1 MGVSGLWTV
10 SINPAPDILNHRL
23 TAFRGN
29 AQVLNKAGMT
39 RSLFN
44 LAIVEIRTLFSRLCR
59 LSKMPFSVLFVFDG
73 RSRPHVKRGS
83 SRMGKSGSHNLAK
96 DFKQLIKLFGM
107 DWREAKGEAEAQL
120 AWLNRQGIIG
130 AIISDDVSAWSS
142 KTRLS
147 VSTKLTGNKSNP
159 ALNANGKPSEHHANV
174 YTSDAIENHPEVGLT
189 HGGMVLIALVS
200 GGDYDSGIRGAG
212 PDAGHALARLG
223 YGDQLL
229 AACDNFS
236 PEEFQAWLPQWRDRM
251 TRELQTNENG
261 LLPRRHLSLTIRNT
275 FPPMDSLKKYAR
287 PAVFENQ
294 TRQINDRRGIDLPAL
309 AAFCEAHFTEWG
321 HASGILKRF
330 HNLVYEGVIMAVFKA
345 SANEADKRER
355 EREIAAGRRPCDV
368 RLVGTPAA
376 LVKRCAA
383 PPRKRSSD
391 KDAQMEAI
399 AAAFVNRGTPG
410 PEERPDEALD
420 LRAGGVRDERDRLV
434 VAVHGTRKHTS
445 TDQLLEYRVEVSVKQ
460 LVDFVE
466 SRIKGKHSEAGARP
480 GSSHAGGKGKEK
492 RRSRRYEDTGSED
505 EGDQHQ
511 ELLDGL
517 VEGSEDGT
525 DGGGGI
531 GRAKGE
537 GDPRANMRIWVPA
550 SIIRHVHTEL
560 IAEYENQQVA
570 KKTKSSTK
578 RKSAGKGKARRK
590 GNTLED
596 DVVRG
601 NPYASFVPP
610 SDNFE
615 IDLGKE
621 VSSSLPLRGKCG
633 FVFTWPDPDNPDELI
648 VDTEARDDLWTM
660 VDYAEIERTGMLVY
674 REGDGI
680 FATFAGP
687 SARLAARPSQ
697 TRARRKAQG
706 AAVGQEKLAE
716 PAKRRSGKGKERAEP
731 SHKRLTGHSVAHE
744 RDEEGSDHSDAGW
757 SLYTDYRKQ
766 SQESHDSTR
775 ASSRGVK
782 ADKGAVRASS
792 SQLSAAVRALE
803 KGKSRLGAR
812 ESDDEEAIPSRPTKR
827 RKTSLAFS
835 VLVDPDGLRDS
846 SEEPELPRRPPRRH
860 SPALTDILE
869 VENLIAFSKSPSPA
883 YILPWSL
890 VQGPPP
896 SSSPAPIPS
905 SSQTAPT
912 AQRKSLPFDDE
923 VIEISSDSDDGKL
936 ATGGSLSDDDL
947 EWWQRPPFNNQPSL
961 HSQRRA

>member
-1 MGVSGLWTV
+1 
-10 SINPAPDILNHRL
+10 
-23 TAFRGN
+23 
-29 AQVLNKAGMT
+29 
-39 RSLFN
+39 
-44 LAIVEIRTLFSRLCR
+44 
-59 LSKMPFSVLFVFDG
+59 MP
-73 RSRPHVKRGS
+73 
-83 SRMGKSGSHNLAK
+83 RMGKSGSHNLAK

-174 YTSDAIENHPEVGLT
+174 YTSDAIENHRAVGLSR
-189 HGGMVLIALVS
+189 GGMVLIALLS
-200 GGDYDSGIRGAG
+200 GGDDDSMRAT
-212 PDAGHALARLG
+212 PVVSVVQALMQDMLSHALG
-223 YGDQLL
+223 
-229 AACDNFS
+229 S
-236 PEEFQAWLPQWRDRM
+236 EV
-251 TRELQTNENG
+251 NENG
-261 LLPRRHLSLTIRNT
+261 LLPRRYLSLTIRNT

-321 HASGILKRF
+321 HASSILKRF
-330 HNLVYEGVIMAVFKA
+330 HNLVYEGVVIIVFKA
-345 SANEADKRER
+345 SENEADKRER
-355 EREIAAGRRPCDV
+355 ERV
-368 RLVGTPAA
+368 
-376 LVKRCAA
+376 
-383 PPRKRSSD
+383 D

-420 LRAGGVRDERDRLV
+420 SLRAGETRDERDRLV

-466 SRIKGKHSEAGARP
+466 SGNKGRHSEAGARP
-480 GSSHAGGKGKEK
+480 GSSQAGGKGKGKEK
-492 RRSRRYEDTGSED
+492 RRSRRYEDTDPED

-517 VEGSEDGT
+517 AEGSEDGN

-550 SIIRHVHTEL
+550 SIIRHVHPEL

-578 RKSAGKGKARRK
+578 RKSTVARQGGHEEGPETQSGSSRQRVQRKSAASRTNGNEEAPEIQPGSSQHARPAARANPKGKGKVRRK

-615 IDLGKE
+615 VDLGKE
-621 VSSSLPLRGKCG
+621 VSSSLPLRKCG
-633 FVFTWPDPDNPDELI
+633 FVFTWPESSTLRLGTTYGPWWTALRSRGRGCWCTESATASSLPSPDLALDLPPDHLK
-648 VDTEARDDLWTM
+648 
-660 VDYAEIERTGMLVY
+660 
-674 REGDGI
+674 
-680 FATFAGP
+680 
-687 SARLAARPSQ
+687 
-697 TRARRKAQG
+697 RARGVKHK
-706 AAVGQEKLAE
+706 EKLAE

-731 SHKRLTGHSVAHE
+731 SHKRLTGNSVAHE
-744 RDEEGSDHSDAGW
+744 RDEEGSGHSDAGW
-757 SLYTDYRKQ
+757 SLYADYEKQ

-775 ASSRGVK
+775 ALSRGVK
-782 ADKGAVRASS
+782 ADKGARSCS
-792 SQLSAAVRALE
+792 RFGE
-803 KGKSRLGAR
+803 GKSRLGAR
-812 ESDDEEAIPSRPTKR
+812 ESDGEEAIPSRPTKR

-846 SEEPELPRRPPRRH
+846 SEEPELPWRPPRRH

-869 VENLIAFSKSPSPA
+869 VENLIAFSKSPAPA
-883 YILPWSL
+883 YILPWL
-890 VQGPPP
+890 PVQGPPP

-961 HSQRRA
+961 HSQRRASSSRSSLALSPPPDENVEGESEDLWAEVEARFSQRPERAKTDEPWVAAEGPARKDSGASPSRTFTGAGKRVFHNEAVPTSSQESMFDEDKPVGKIPRKRAW